1 MKSNQHVKVLSPEV
15 TLEQMITSDQTIAE
29 LLASIGLD
37 AFKHQEKTLRQVC
50 LEKQWNEEEV
60 LTWIR
65 KNQYLDQVGPDESED
80 DDKILEQKNI
90 AQICDYLEDKYHVK
104 IRELLGDI
112 HEKFPRVCK
121 IHGQQYPW
129 LKQVHW
135 QFNNLHDDLELFL
148 KFERE
153 KFFNFIRQLH
163 LKESQVMD
171 GLAQSL
177 KHAIVVLDRDHTRL
191 TRSTREVQ
199 KASRDFYLPDG
210 SCTTFRIVMQ
220 DLKELFDKLEEHF
233 NAEKTYLIP
242 EVRNKLHSV

>member
-1 MKSNQHVKVLSPEV
+1 MKSNQNVKVLNPEV

-37 AFKHQEKTLRQVC
+37 AFQHQEKTIRQVC

-60 LTWIR
+60 LAWIR

-90 AQICDYLEDKYHVK
+90 ARMCDYLEDEYHVK
-104 IRELLGDI
+104 VRELLEDI

-135 QFNNLHDDLELFL
+135 QFENLHDDLKLYL

-153 KFFNFIRQLH
+153 KFFYFIRQLH

-177 KHAIVVLDRDHTRL
+177 KHSIDVLGRDHNRL
-191 TRSTREVQ
+191 TQSMKEIQ
-199 KASRDFYLPDG
+199 KVSRDFYLPEG

-220 DLKELFDKLEEHF
+220 ELKDLFDKLKDHFKAEE
-233 NAEKTYLIP
+233 TYLIP
-242 EVRNKLHSV
+242 AVRKKLHSV